1 MRIEKLVGYWVLS
14 WIKMEFSCP
23 IYNSEMKAD
32 SQESNLLDL
41 GSQRDGWTDVLKKL
55 FSFINWVDNVNCPP

>member
-1 MRIEKLVGYWVLS
+1 
-14 WIKMEFSCP
+14 MEFSYP
-23 IYNSEMKAD
+23 IYNLEMKAD

-41 GSQRDGWTDVLKKL
+41 GSQRDDWTDALKKL